1 MKKLHKL
8 VLQTFI
14 GPFLATFVI
23 SNFLLLMIW
32 MVKYLED
39 IIGKGLD
46 VMVIVEMMARGS
58 LNQIPFSLPLAM
70 LLSSI
75 MTYGKLGESIELT
88 AMKSLGVSLW
98 KAMLPVF
105 TCSLLLGI
113 GAFFFTNNY
122 LPYSNK
128 KLKSL
133 VRDIRFSKPELLI
146 PEGVFY
152 NQLQGYTIR
161 IGKKNEDKTIKDV
174 LIFDD
179 SNTGAG
185 GFIAADSGKLELS
198 ESGDFLILNLYDGNT
213 YKPDKE
219 PVKPGFQRRLPLVK
233 NKFEYNRLM
242 FDLSGFKFE
251 RSGPSKGKSTKEM
264 SVSELMKGIDS
275 LKVEIKEEYE
285 RAFERLNNKYLFRED
300 TSFTFDTL
308 QAIPFHPD
316 SLIASLDSNEIRL
329 LYKSVLHQ
337 VKNAQLSVVQG
348 LENNMSNRMK
358 FLDQHWTAWHKMF
371 AIGVVSII
379 MFLIGAPFGAIVRK
393 GGLGLPVVIGVLL
406 FLFYYVLSTSLE
418 KVARKGEFDPFL
430 AVWLAPMIL
439 TPIGL
444 FLSYKAASD
453 SALFRFEAYKK
464 FFKRLFSRN
473 KAK

>member
-8 VLQTFI
+8 ILLTFI

-46 VMVIVEMMARGS
+46 TMVIVEMMARGS

-88 AMKSLGVSLW
+88 AMKSLGISLW
-98 KAMLPVF
+98 RAMMPIFVF
-105 TCSLLLGI
+105 SLLSGV

-128 KLKSL
+128 KLKTL
-133 VRDIRFSKPELLI
+133 VRDIRFSKPELMI
-146 PEGVFY
+146 PQGVFY
-152 NQLQGYTIR
+152 SQLKGYTIR
-161 IGKKNEDKTIKDV
+161 IGKKNEDKSLKDV

-179 SNTGAG
+179 SRTGKG

-198 ESGDFLILNLYDGNT
+198 ASGDFLILNLYNGNT

-219 PVKPGFQRRLPLVK
+219 AVKPGFQRRLPLVK
-233 NKFEYNRLM
+233 NKFEYNRMM

-251 RSGPSKGKSTKEM
+251 RSGPSKGRSTKEM
-264 SVSELMKGIDS
+264 PVAELKRGIDS
-275 LKVEIKEEYE
+275 LHNEISEEYE
-285 RAFERLNNKYLFRED
+285 RAFSRINNKYFFRED
-300 TSFTFDTL
+300 STFITDTVT
-308 QAIPFHPD
+308 AIPFHPD
-316 SLIASLDSNEIRL
+316 SLIAGVDSNRLNL
-329 LYKSVLHQ
+329 LYKAVLLQ
-337 VKNAQLSVVQG
+337 VKNCQSSVIQG
-348 LENNMSNRMK
+348 VESNVSNQHK
-358 FLDQHWTAWHKMF
+358 FLAQHWTAYHKMF
-371 AIGVVSII
+371 AVGVAVII

-393 GGLGLPVVIGVLL
+393 GGLGLPVVIGVVL

-430 AVWLAPMIL
+430 AGWLASFIL
-439 TPIGL
+439 APIGL
-444 FLSYKAASD
+444 FLTYKAATD

-464 FFKRLFSRN
+464 AILKLIG
-473 KAK
+473 KG